1 MIRIMKI
8 TVTVIK
14 ADVGGIGGHTR
25 PSDGLLNAV
34 RNVIRPQVR
43 KDDKGLVIDS
53 YIGCCG
59 DDIHIV
65 MTHTRGIANKDVHQL
80 DWRAFEAATNVA
92 KTEGHYEAGQDL
104 LKDSFSGNVKGM
116 G

>member
-14 ADVGGIGGHTR
+14 ADVGGIGGDRR
-25 PSDGLLNAV
+25 PSDGLLNGV
-34 RNVIRPQVR
+34 RNVIGPEVR

-53 YIGCCG
+53 YIGYCG

-65 MTHTRGIANKDVHQL
+65 MTHTRGIDNKDVHQL
-80 DWRAFEAATNVA
+80 AWRAFEAANNVA
-92 KTEGHYEAGQDL
+92 NNEGLYGAGQD
-104 LKDSFSGNVKGM
+104 
-116 G
+116 